1 MAPRLRAGAY
11 FASLDNLSIPDSA
24 RMEAGGRLART
35 ALERSRCLKPFCG
48 IGLLGLCAIRSWG
61 SWGGRR
67 PRRGGDVTGMGA
79 TDGAA
84 AAGGR

>member
-35 ALERSRCLKPFCG
+35 ALEKSRCLKPFCG
-48 IGLLGLCAIRSWG
+48 IGLLAPGALCHPFLG
-61 SWGGRR
+61 FLGR
-67 PRRGGDVTGMGA
+67 PA
-79 TDGAA
+79 SE
-84 AAGGR
+84 AGR